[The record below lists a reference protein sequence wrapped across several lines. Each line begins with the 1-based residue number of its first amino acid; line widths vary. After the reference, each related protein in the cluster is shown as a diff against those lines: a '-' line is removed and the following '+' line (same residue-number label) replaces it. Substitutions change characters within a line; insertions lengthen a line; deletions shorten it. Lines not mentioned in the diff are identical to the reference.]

1 MLWGRVYFAVQA
13 VAGAAWWV
21 AVASSPWV
29 RTATLGGLDPVPVA
43 VADIPLFVLASA
55 VAATGVRASAW
66 VATVWT
72 ILVAIALAV
81 YATVTTEA
89 GWGVLV
95 MAAAAGGSVVA
106 LLLLLRGRLPT
117 EWIIAGP
124 FAFRPAT
131 RRTRAAPHVAA
142 TLGQVVFFWG
152 LFLAVLPAAIAFLE
166 RRWGVD
172 VAFPA
177 FSAVVGVTVLVLA
190 SAVGLWAAHTMSTL
204 GDGTPLPAAMPNTL
218 VVAGPYRFIR
228 NPMAAAGIVQGA
240 AVGLVLSS
248 WLVVVYALVG
258 SLIWNYAVRPLEEA
272 DLEERFGDDFR
283 RYREAV
289 RCWIARVPRD
299 RSASADPD
307 TQVTHT

>member
-1 MLWGRVYFAVQA
+1 
-13 VAGAAWWV
+13 
-21 AVASSPWV
+21 
-29 RTATLGGLDPVPVA
+29 
-43 VADIPLFVLASA
+43 
-55 VAATGVRASAW
+55 

-124 FAFRPAT
+124 FAFRPAV